1 MTFPLIPL
9 DFPHEK
15 VGLCMIVKDEA
26 RALGRC
32 LESVKNWVGEMVVV
46 DTGSTDETVA
56 IAQSHGARVSYFPWC
71 DDFSAA
77 RNAAL
82 DQATREW
89 VLVLDGDETCIVD
102 SPTELANALRQSQW
116 DGFSLPISSLNDD
129 GTYSK
134 AMVFR
139 LFRRARHGMRYRGE
153 IHEQLEAV
161 AAGKLQTS
169 SLSCVRLEHDGYTAA
184 VVAQGDKANRNIR
197 LSRKV
202 TQSRPK
208 DPFSWFVYAMAIA
221 QSDPDGMLDAA
232 QTAFA
237 LIDADPARAR
247 REHYVVN
254 LYLAVINLHQS
265 RGNIA
270 QVVEM
275 AGRALAMF
283 PDSPDLRYQRG
294 SALVAEGD
302 FAGAVEDFYAALSD
316 AASAFKLVVDP
327 AAVGF
332 GARTGLGHALRLLG
346 RCDEAMA
353 QLRTATT
360 QAPAE
365 YANAHAEL
373 GVLLLERGAF
383 AEAVLFLEEAYSRNP
398 AASGVALKLGWCLY
412 KLARFER
419 AEAVLRD
426 QTSEPQSDLLLAR
439 LLLDTVRPEQALA
452 LLVENVL
459 PAALLTLG
467 WTHFVLGHRELAEQA
482 WDAWLTQTPEV
493 SNSKRALMLF
503 RLLLGEGAHAATE
516 SQLPCEPP
524 RELDAWVLLL
534 LRYQQTTHVDQIIR
548 RGPLLG
554 SAVWPHLRMRWAQA
568 MVIEGFIDSGMALL
582 FEAAQEA
589 PQDGAVYYWLGYCAV
604 LRQQTD
610 DARVMFEECLHCDPL
625 HPQARQAMALLN
637 RTALS

>member
-1 MTFPLIPL
+1 MISTLAPL
-9 DFPHEK
+9 DFPREK

-32 LESVKNWVGEMVVV
+32 LESVREWVGEMVVV
-46 DTGSTDETVA
+46 DTGSTDATVA
-56 IAQSHGARVSYFPWC
+56 IAQSYGARVSHFPWC

-82 DQATREW
+82 DLVTREW

-102 SPTELANALRQSQW
+102 SPTGLANALRQSQY

-153 IHEQLEAV
+153 IHEQIEAV
-161 AAGKLQTS
+161 AAGNVQTS
-169 SLSCVRLEHDGYTAA
+169 TLSCLRLEHDGYTAA
-184 VVAQGDKANRNIR
+184 VVAKGDKANRNIR

-202 TQSRPK
+202 TQSRPM

-221 QSDPDGMLDAA
+221 QSDPDGMLHAA

-237 LIDADPARAR
+237 LIDADTERVR
-247 REHYVVN
+247 RETYVVN

-265 RGNIA
+265 RGNVA
-270 QVVEM
+270 HVMEL

-294 SALVAEGD
+294 GARIAEGN
-302 FAGAVEDFYAALSD
+302 FVGAVEDFCAALSD

-332 GARTGLGHALRLLG
+332 GARTGLGHALRLMG
-346 RCDEAMA
+346 RGDEAIA
-353 QLRTATT
+353 QLRTAAE

-365 YANAHAEL
+365 YANAHVEL
-373 GVLLLERGAF
+373 GALLLERGAF
-383 AEAVLFLEEAYSRNP
+383 VEAVLFFEEAYRRNP

-426 QTSEPQSDLLLAR
+426 QASEPQSDLLLAR
-439 LLLDTVRPEQALA
+439 VLLDTVRPEQALA
-452 LLVENVL
+452 LLAANVL

-482 WDAWLTQTPEV
+482 WDAWLAQTPEV
-493 SNSKRALMLF
+493 SNSKAALMLF
-503 RLLLGEGAHAATE
+503 RLLLGEVAHATTE
-516 SQLPCEPP
+516 SQSPCEPP

-554 SAVWPHLRMRWAQA
+554 SAAWSLLRMRWAQA

-582 FEAAQEA
+582 FDAAREA
-589 PQDGAVYYWLGYCAV
+589 PEDGAVYYWLGHCAV

-610 DARVMFEECLHCDPL
+610 DARVMFEECLRCDPL

-637 RTALS
+637 RAEIL